1 MKRFLSTALFIL
13 FIGIQPIAQA
23 SVLCSAIP
31 ANEKI
36 ELTFDKEG
44 KLNVK
49 TEDPIQM
56 VRLFN
61 QVGTKFSFKPTVEN
75 CKEMKL
81 PDTLEKGVWYVQ
93 ITSGNGEKN
102 LLTVSAP

>member
-1 MKRFLSTALFIL
+1 MKRLITTVLFIL
-13 FIGIQPIAQA
+13 AIGIQPILRA
-23 SVLCSAIP
+23 SISRPNFILTD
-31 ANEKI
+31 KI
-36 ELTFDKEG
+36 ELSFDKDG

-49 TEDPIQM
+49 TEGTIQM

-61 QVGTKFSFKPTVEN
+61 QIGTKFSFKPTIEN

-93 ITSGNGEKN
+93 ITTGDGEKN